1 MVRAYA
7 DPQRPPLAPRQWPLS
22 VPAVAQVVPLG
33 DRPAG
38 IMFAVNRT
46 YAEPAQQLADGD
58 EVAFDRQ
65 LAGADP
71 LHAVELAAQFASK
84 YIRGRAED
92 EGGTLEPPIAP

>member
-1 MVRAYA
+1 VNAA
-7 DPQRPPLAPRQWPLS
+7 DHGAAVFTDRTRDAMLTDNRELRPHDLQPRGADDPAPWDIS
-22 VPAVAQVVPLG
+22 VTIVW
-33 DRPAG
+33 
-38 IMFAVNRT
+38 
-46 YAEPAQQLADGD
+46 GD
-58 EVAFDRQ
+58 EGAFDRQ